1 MQKIE
6 FKRPYR
12 KIFFLF
18 SLLFR
23 SLKTS
28 NDILDIIFKILK
40 QLSVSPSFILSSTS
54 KNGQLNA
61 MNKFECPKESV
72 PSTIGRCK
80 KRRTKTLDQLSESLP
95 EFFRVVGSVR
105 SRKRR
110 VHHFSNYMLDQWTA
124 LK

>member
-1 MQKIE
+1 MQKSNLSVLIE
-6 FKRPYR
+6 R
-12 KIFFLF
+12 FFLF

-54 KNGQLNA
+54 KNGQLLNA
-61 MNKFECPKESV
+61 RNKFECPKESV
-72 PSTIGRCK
+72 PSTIGQCK
-80 KRRTKTLDQLSESLP
+80 KRRTKTLDQLSGSLP

-105 SRKRR
+105 NRKRR